1 MQWPVFISKLK
12 VQGVKRELLIP
23 LDRACLAFFAGEGG
37 FDAGEDGR
45 GTFDGGPS

>member
-1 MQWPVFISKLK
+1 MK

-23 LDRACLAFFAGEGG
+23 LDRACLAFFAGGFGG